1 MTDALVTPPE
11 IRIWWDLVD
20 PHYYYYYFAKA
31 LHVILRCRIENWTTQ
46 GREGCAQ
53 WREENTQWL
62 GARYSVVGD
71 GSRSS

>member
-11 IRIWWDLVD
+11 FRTWWDLVD
-20 PHYYYYYFAKA
+20 PHYYCYYAEA

-46 GREGCAQ
+46 GREG
-53 WREENTQWL
+53 RLELSGLELDTP
-62 GARYSVVGD
+62 VVGD